1 MTLIR
6 AIRGLVCFTIALSCW
21 IGSSAAQPQRPLV
34 FVPGILGSRL
44 CDNQNNPIW
53 GTRTSFSNFARLE
66 LDVPDNPALHPC
78 GLVDEIQIIG
88 SLWTHNTY
96 KSWLAGLA
104 AIGFSPE
111 NKNLFIFDY
120 DWRLSN
126 YENAKL
132 LNAFIARNI
141 ESGKEFDIIA
151 HSMGGIVSRIYLD
164 EYAPT
169 KTVHQI
175 IYLGTPFLGSMN
187 TFGTI
192 KEGWGWPYDSMAGGQ
207 EVVARVSLSF
217 RGMIELLPR
226 YDKCCYI
233 RKVDGS
239 QQYLDVFDPQIWKS
253 LRWLPAAYSDPQK
266 FARFAEALKRSKELT
281 ALLSRAAPAGVYE
294 TIFAS
299 DIHDTLRLLGMKENA
314 TTPPDWVF
322 TSSKGDGTVPVW
334 SVARSLN
341 SDGYPNTLPSFSKHE
356 HLFDDK
362 WVDSTIY
369 NNLASGKPDEP
380 FKIGMPG
387 RPSLGVTINGAPRT
401 WPIRIATVTLDKKA
415 LKPGEIATSELTIE
429 LDGTAPGLAAGA
441 FVPTASI
448 EQSEGSQPIE
458 VREIT
463 SSDDLNLRH
472 LRFSARV
479 PVGRNEG
486 IGVIVFHIDD
496 RLQPSQAFYVSPS
509 IN

>member
-1 MTLIR
+1 MCIIR
-6 AIRGLVCFTIALSCW
+6 ALVFFAIVSLGW
-21 IGSSAAQPQRPLV
+21 IGRSAAEPQRPLV

-44 CDNQNNPIW
+44 CDDQNNPVW
-53 GTRTSFSNFARLE
+53 GTRTSFSNFAKLE
-66 LDVPDNPALHPC
+66 LGVPNPVLHSC

-96 KSWLAGLA
+96 QSWLAGLA

-111 NKNLFIFDY
+111 KKNLFVFDY

-126 YENAKL
+126 DENARRL
-132 LNAFIARNI
+132 DAFIAKNVDI
-141 ESGKEFDIIA
+141 GTAFDIIA
-151 HSMGGIVSRIYLD
+151 HSMGGIVSRIFLD
-164 EYAPT
+164 KYARANV
-169 KTVHQI
+169 VHQI

-207 EVVARVSLSF
+207 DVVARVSLSF
-217 RGMIELLPR
+217 PSMLELLPR

-233 RKVDGS
+233 RKADRS
-239 QQYLDVFDPQIWKS
+239 QQYLDIFDPQTWVS
-253 LRWLPAAYSDPQK
+253 YRWLPAAYSDPQK
-266 FARFAEALKRSKELT
+266 FARFAEALRRSKELT

-299 DIHDTLRLLGMKENA
+299 DIHDTLRLLGMKEGA
-314 TTPPDWVF
+314 TTPTDWVF

-334 SVARSLN
+334 SVARSMG
-341 SDGYPNTLPSFSKHE
+341 SEGYPNTLPSFSKHE

-362 WVDSTIY
+362 WVDSAIY
-369 NNLASGKPDEP
+369 NNLASGKPEEP

-387 RPSLGVTINGAPRT
+387 RPALNVTINGASRT

-415 LKPGEIATSELTIE
+415 FKPGDVATSELTIE
-429 LDGTAPGLAAGA
+429 LEDTAPGLAPGA
-441 FVPTASI
+441 FLPAASI
-448 EQSEGSQPIE
+448 EQSGRSRPIE
-458 VREIT
+458 VHEVT
-463 SSDDLNLRH
+463 NSDDLNVRH
-472 LRFSARV
+472 LRFSARAQ
-479 PVGRNEG
+479 VGSDEG
-486 IGVIVFHIDD
+486 IGVIVFHVDD
-496 RLQPSQAFYVSPS
+496 RLEPGQAFYISPT